1 MPSPNTLLVRS
12 ALFVPAIR
20 ERFIEKAP
28 DAGADMICIDLEDSV
43 ALAEKPKGREMARNS
58 MPGMKRTGYLMAVR
72 VNSLQ
77 SGLIEA
83 DLDAVVISELQAIG
97 LPKADDPEIIKRVD
111 HYLTI
116 LEKTRGI
123 PVGQVK
129 IFPWIESALGLIN
142 AYALCTASPRV
153 TAASV
158 GGEDLTSDMGME
170 RTREGRELEYARNLV
185 ATACI
190 AAGVV
195 PLDTVFADFRDTEG
209 FEADTVHGK
218 SIGFKGRYCI
228 HPSQVPVVN
237 GIYRPTDSEVE
248 NAHKVVD
255 AYEEGTRQGLG
266 AVNMGGVMVDKP
278 VYDRAISLIGRL
290 RLIEEK
296 GG

>member
-1 MPSPNTLLVRS
+1 MPNSDSLLLRS
-12 ALFVPAIR
+12 SLFVPAIR

-28 DAGADMICIDLEDSV
+28 DAGADMICLDLEDSV
-43 ALAEKPKGREMARNS
+43 ALAEKPKGREMARDA
-58 MPGMKRTGYLMAVR
+58 MPGMRRTGYLMAVR

-77 SGLIEA
+77 SGFLED
-83 DLDAVVISELQAIG
+83 DLDAVVIPDLQAIG

-129 IFPWIESALGLIN
+129 IFPWIETAKGVID
-142 AYALCTASPRV
+142 AYALCTSSPRV
-153 TAASV
+153 AAASV

-170 RTREGRELEYARNLV
+170 RTREGRELEYARNHV

-190 AAGVV
+190 AAGVM

-209 FEADTVHGK
+209 FEADTLHGK

-228 HPSQVPVVN
+228 HPSQVAAVN
-237 GIYRPTDSEVE
+237 RIYRPTEPEIE
-248 NAHKVVD
+248 NARNVVE

-278 VYDRAISLIGRL
+278 VYDRAISLLARL
-290 RLIEEK
+290 KLIESK